1 MVSRTSIL
9 GGESKSRGLLGGR
22 RARGVVGAWIILG
35 LVAAVL
41 ILFLQL
47 IGFFIGA
54 VAALVLFVMTMDPGN
69 GSSPFKRLQDRRR
82 MRYRRRQGFDDFVHV
97 SWRPDDLVATAG
109 ATRKERSG
117 NQRTWNTYRDWP
129 DGVDGLYWLESRPG
143 RPCVAYHGPVGESP
157 YLSVAFS
164 VDGPIQGLHG
174 DTFVAEAQ
182 YEFGQLMAG
191 WGASQKLVSGI
202 QIVTRVLPSDSAFH
216 EVWLEEQL
224 DPAAPEE
231 LQAGYGEL
239 LDQLSAAS
247 FVQRHY
253 VVIRW
258 NVDNRFAVMA
268 SRRAPGLEGF
278 LEVIQEQTA
287 SVHRR
292 LVDAMYSKVH
302 PLSGPQLGAALRHLQ
317 HPDWPIDRASDVNID
332 SCWLPSHDDWS
343 STEVISESP
352 DPLNPDLMMAQS
364 GWLHRTAAIP
374 VEGLEVRPIDGL
386 WMSPLLTGMEEQI
399 VRTIST
405 HIQFVPAREAKI
417 GARRD
422 ATSDRADIISQE
434 RKGRIV
440 DDDAELA
447 LSAAVRRFEDLRDG
461 GGHHGAVWTAF
472 ITVSARK
479 KDELNAA
486 CSHVEEAADGAGIN
500 RLDWLDTLQSA
511 AQATTWPLGRGMA
524 TPKRSGAVRTA
535 ERLSTSTNKEAISA

>member
-1 MVSRTSIL
+1 MEHL
-9 GGESKSRGLLGGR
+9 PGL
-22 RARGVVGAWIILG
+22 A
-35 LVAAVL
+35 
-41 ILFLQL
+41 
-47 IGFFIGA
+47 
-54 VAALVLFVMTMDPGN
+54 
-69 GSSPFKRLQDRRR
+69 RRR
-82 MRYRRRQGFDDFVHV
+82 GRFVLV
-97 SWRPDDLVATAG
+97 GKPPRPA
-109 ATRKERSG
+109 
-117 NQRTWNTYRDWP
+117 
-129 DGVDGLYWLESRPG
+129 
-143 RPCVAYHGPVGESP
+143 VAYHAPVGESP

-202 QIVTRVLPSDSAFH
+202 QVVTRVLPSDSAFH

-224 DPAAPEE
+224 DPSAPEE

-258 NVDNRFAVMA
+258 NVDNRFAGVA

-287 SVHRR
+287 SAHRR
-292 LVDAMYSKVH
+292 LIDAMYSKVH
-302 PLSGPQLGAALRHLQ
+302 ELSGPQLGAVLRHMQ
-317 HPDWPIDRASDVNID
+317 HPDWPIDRASDVNVNT
-332 SCWLPSHDDWS
+332 CWLPSHDDWS
-343 STEVISESP
+343 STEVVSESP
-352 DPLNPDLMMAQS
+352 DPLDPALMLAPS
-364 GWLHRTAAIP
+364 SWRHRTAMIP
-374 VEGLEVRPIDGL
+374 IRGLEVRPVDGL
-386 WMSPLLTGMEEQI
+386 WLSSILTGMEEQI
-399 VRTIST
+399 VRTIAM

-461 GGHHGAVWTAF
+461 GGHHGAVWAGF
-472 ITVSARK
+472 LTVSART

-500 RLDWLDTLQSA
+500 RLEWLDTVQSA

-524 TPKRSGAVRTA
+524 TPKRSGAARTA
-535 ERLSTSTNKEAISA
+535 ERLSTTTNKEAISS

>member
-9 GGESKSRGLLGGR
+9 GGETKSRGLLGGR
-22 RARGVVGAWIILG
+22 RSRGVVGAWMTLG
-35 LVAAVL
+35 LVAALL

-47 IGFFIGA
+47 VGFFIASTAA
-54 VAALVLFVMTMDPGN
+54 VLLFVMTMDPGN

-82 MRYRRRQGFDDFVHV
+82 MRFRRRNGFDDFIPV
-97 SWRPDDLVATAG
+97 SWRPADLDPKAG
-109 ATRKERSG
+109 ASRTERAAS
-117 NQRTWNTYRDWP
+117 QREWNTYRDWP

-143 RPCVAYHGPVGESP
+143 RPAVAYHGPTGESP

-174 DTFVAEAQ
+174 DLFVAEAQ

-191 WGASQKLVSGI
+191 WGASQKLVSGV

-224 DPAAPEE
+224 DPGAPEE
-231 LQAGYGEL
+231 LQEAYGEL
-239 LDQLSAAS
+239 LDQLSASS

-253 VVIRW
+253 VVVRW
-258 NVDNRFAVMA
+258 NVDNRFTVVAG
-268 SRRAPGLEGF
+268 RRAPGLDGF
-278 LEVIQEQTA
+278 LEVIQEQTGV
-287 SVHRR
+287 VHRR

-302 PLSGPQLGAALRHLQ
+302 PLSGPQLGAVLRHLQ
-317 HPDWPIDRASDVNID
+317 HPDWPIDRASDVNVD
-332 SCWLPSHDDWS
+332 SCWLPSHDEWS

-352 DPLNPDLMMAQS
+352 DPLNPELMLAQS
-364 GWLHRTAAIP
+364 SWLHRTTAIP
-374 VEGLEVRPIDGL
+374 IEGLEVRPVDGL
-386 WMSPLLTGMEEQI
+386 WMAPLLTGMEEQI
-399 VRTIST
+399 VRTVSM
-405 HIQFVPAREAKI
+405 HIAFVPAREAKI

-422 ATSDRADIISQE
+422 ATSDRAEIISQE

-461 GGHHGAVWTAF
+461 GGHHGAVWTGF

-479 KDELNAA
+479 PDELQAA
-486 CSHVEEAADGAGIN
+486 CTHIEEAADGAGIN
-500 RLDWLDTLQSA
+500 RLEWLDTLQSA
-511 AQATTWPLGRGMA
+511 AHAGTWPLGRGMA
-524 TPKRSGAVRTA
+524 APKRSGAARTA
-535 ERLSTSTNKEAISA
+535 DRLSTTTNKEAISA